1 MLLVVG
7 FIGYGVIR
15 LLLAKVIRQST
26 VLRVGTGAETRRL
39 RDFLDLS
46 YDAAAWLILLAC
58 ALDLG
63 RAWGVSFGAGSIGAL
78 ALKVGLIVVAG
89 AVVYEGVRIA
99 IDRKLAR
106 EGGMGPVYTDDSDDD
121 EPIQAGKSRIATI
134 LPLIRVFA
142 LSIIA
147 TLIVMMVLSE
157 LGVQVAP
164 LLAGA
169 SIFGLAI
176 GFGSQTLVHDVLS
189 GAFFLVD
196 DAFRVGEYV
205 DLGGGI
211 KGTVEKISIRSFQ
224 LRHQNGP
231 LHTIQFGNIK
241 QVTNFSRDW
250 ALTKIPFQFAL
261 GTDVEKV
268 RKIVKRV
275 GQELATDPATAHL
288 FLMPLKSQGVSEV
301 SGNGVTVRVKFMSQ
315 PADSSMASRAV
326 LARLHQAFL
335 EAKIEF
341 ANTATTVRIDN
352 SGQALTPEQ
361 QSQAAA
367 AAIAQQQGA
376 AAVATP
382 G

>member
-1 MLLVVG
+1 M
-7 FIGYGVIR
+7 
-15 LLLAKVIRQST
+15 
-26 VLRVGTGAETRRL
+26 
-39 RDFLDLS
+39 
-46 YDAAAWLILLAC
+46 
-58 ALDLG
+58 
-63 RAWGVSFGAGSIGAL
+63 
-78 ALKVGLIVVAG
+78 G
-89 AVVYEGVRIA
+89 AVYADEN
-99 IDRKLAR
+99 
-106 EGGMGPVYTDDSDDD
+106 EDD
-121 EPIQAGKSRIATI
+121 ESPIRTGQSRIATL
-134 LPLIRVFA
+134 LPLIRVFV

-147 TLIVMMVLSE
+147 SLIAMMVLSE

-250 ALTKIPFQFAL
+250 ALSKIPFQFAL
-261 GTDVEKV
+261 GTDIEKV

-288 FLMPLKSQGVSEV
+288 FLMPLKSQGVSQV
-301 SGNGVTVRVKFMSQ
+301 SGNGVTVRVKFMTS
-315 PADSSMASRAV
+315 PMDTSMATRVV
-326 LARLHQAFL
+326 LAGSIRRSSRRSSSSR
-335 EAKIEF
+335 
-341 ANTATTVRIDN
+341 TRR
-352 SGQALTPEQ
+352 
-361 QSQAAA
+361 
-367 AAIAQQQGA
+367 
-376 AAVATP
+376 
-382 G
+382 